1 MSLPS
6 HIDTSSAVATAAR
19 KHEPVIASAQAQ
31 AQLLALLSSVSPSE
45 VLVAMEDMAME
56 VLQCP
61 VARAYLVAPTT
72 NVQSVLKANAMA
84 SQDGHR
90 QDMSTEA
97 LEQLYAYNYYHALT
111 NAEKGNVE
119 HITRFEWL
127 YLDPQNQRRGLGATA
142 LLRTHP
148 KRLRTAR
155 APLSIGLLGQGLCP
169 KLTTQQTNATAKQL
183 PQSVLIPNAL
193 TSLEFDPELDI
204 DSALLGS
211 RPLLLIPL
219 IDTSDEVGRVYG
231 ALEIIPPLLPSPRFN
246 NAVSPNGQ
254 HDDFRLLFTQ
264 AADWLAHQ
272 FTSSA
277 LPLLFRRLGFTP
289 SMSSIPISMFSASR
303 EQLAALE
310 MMEDHVQQGQL
321 SSSSSTTTS
330 KRAKNLSF
338 SAPTSPDARA
348 TTPQSQPSGS
358 LSRAPSNH
366 QLARPIATPT
376 RISRGSNAHDSST
389 NAYYSR
395 SASFNFIAG
404 ATTEFDIE
412 AANAHEVE
420 AMQEAAALKNA
431 EQIQQQHHQHHHHH
445 AQHEFLVT
453 AVKKLE
459 QDKAQDTTL
468 KTAMQ
473 EEIER
478 LKDEIQ
484 RLKQPPASTTH
495 PTSNVE
501 THVDNARQLDA
512 FAAEKAELQAQFAAQ
527 LNELQTLLEEE
538 SNARSELYHQHATLV
553 TQHHQQQARLVHL
566 QEAVVR
572 EQVQGHQ
579 RTQEAVAS
587 MQAHIAQLQQEVT
600 SLSAMKRVLESSA
613 TMTSA
618 TGDTIVE
625 HGKASSALAS
635 GGNATHHGLRSG
647 TNSSS
652 TSRRSSR
659 DHLHNHLLSPTNNN
673 NSHKDSEATTSKFA
687 HQMQHQQQLLQ
698 EKDEQFEHAQ
708 AHWNE
713 EIRQRD
719 QIIEAMQA
727 QIQQLSQRT
736 LRDIDSALKTDAAS
750 KTTTTTT
757 SQKMRSENNTS
768 QRQRA
773 AHATDAA
780 IPATI
785 VEEEV
790 GTTTSALA
798 SASALASQQT
808 PTGIAGAEEDFAH
821 VWYKL
826 FDASQAAWYYCHALS
841 GETSWAIPDDPLIKI
856 IEQTADLPAS
866 QELDGN
872 EEEETAATA
881 AVAEM
886 TMKTATTGVL
896 PEHWEER
903 MDESSQQVY
912 YLNVVTG
919 ESSWTVPQASDAAQH
934 RDNEN
939 NNGGDDDEDDEDGD
953 EAGKMRDQQGGGEDD
968 IFATNMSQWSAAA
981 GDYTIDL

>member
-1 MSLPS
+1 
-6 HIDTSSAVATAAR
+6 
-19 KHEPVIASAQAQ
+19 
-31 AQLLALLSSVSPSE
+31 
-45 VLVAMEDMAME
+45 
-56 VLQCP
+56 
-61 VARAYLVAPTT
+61 
-72 NVQSVLKANAMA
+72 
-84 SQDGHR
+84 
-90 QDMSTEA
+90 
-97 LEQLYAYNYYHALT
+97 
-111 NAEKGNVE
+111 
-119 HITRFEWL
+119 
-127 YLDPQNQRRGLGATA
+127 
-142 LLRTHP
+142 
-148 KRLRTAR
+148 
-155 APLSIGLLGQGLCP
+155 
-169 KLTTQQTNATAKQL
+169 
-183 PQSVLIPNAL
+183 
-193 TSLEFDPELDI
+193 
-204 DSALLGS
+204 
-211 RPLLLIPL
+211 
-219 IDTSDEVGRVYG
+219 
-231 ALEIIPPLLPSPRFN
+231 
-246 NAVSPNGQ
+246 
-254 HDDFRLLFTQ
+254 
-264 AADWLAHQ
+264 
-272 FTSSA
+272 
-277 LPLLFRRLGFTP
+277 
-289 SMSSIPISMFSASR
+289 
-303 EQLAALE
+303 
-310 MMEDHVQQGQL
+310 
-321 SSSSSTTTS
+321 
-330 KRAKNLSF
+330 
-338 SAPTSPDARA
+338 
-348 TTPQSQPSGS
+348 
-358 LSRAPSNH
+358 
-366 QLARPIATPT
+366 
-376 RISRGSNAHDSST
+376 
-389 NAYYSR
+389 
-395 SASFNFIAG
+395 
-404 ATTEFDIE
+404 
-412 AANAHEVE
+412 
-420 AMQEAAALKNA
+420 
-431 EQIQQQHHQHHHHH
+431 
-445 AQHEFLVT
+445 
-453 AVKKLE
+453 
-459 QDKAQDTTL
+459 
-468 KTAMQ
+468 
-473 EEIER
+473 
-478 LKDEIQ
+478 
-484 RLKQPPASTTH
+484 
-495 PTSNVE
+495 
-501 THVDNARQLDA
+501 
-512 FAAEKAELQAQFAAQ
+512 
-527 LNELQTLLEEE
+527 
-538 SNARSELYHQHATLV
+538 
-553 TQHHQQQARLVHL
+553 
-566 QEAVVR
+566 
-572 EQVQGHQ
+572 
-579 RTQEAVAS
+579 
-587 MQAHIAQLQQEVT
+587 
-600 SLSAMKRVLESSA
+600 
-613 TMTSA
+613 
-618 TGDTIVE
+618 
-625 HGKASSALAS
+625 
-635 GGNATHHGLRSG
+635 
-647 TNSSS
+647 
-652 TSRRSSR
+652 
-659 DHLHNHLLSPTNNN
+659 
-673 NSHKDSEATTSKFA
+673 
-687 HQMQHQQQLLQ
+687 MQHQQQLLQ